1 MTLLDLVMMG
11 IQKNKLEMNNLNLSA
26 KKTSPAVL
34 AWRKMMDES
43 TLSQQEKIQATKV
56 LMKLR
61 QAQERN
67 KALFDSLG
75 LDHSGNPLD
84 KVGTLKPRVLK

>member
-1 MTLLDLVMMG
+1 MMG

-75 LDHSGNPLD
+75 LDHRGNPLD
-84 KVGTLKPRVLK
+84 KVKILKPRLSK

>member
-1 MTLLDLVMMG
+1 MMG
-11 IQKNKLEMNNLNLSA
+11 IRKNKLEMNNPNLSA

>member
-1 MTLLDLVMMG
+1 MD
-11 IQKNKLEMNNLNLSA
+11 IRKNKLEMNNPNSTT
-26 KKTSPAVL
+26 KITSPLVL
-34 AWRKMMDES
+34 AWRNAMNES
-43 TLSQQEKIQATKV
+43 TLTNQEKIEATKV

-75 LDHSGNPLD
+75 LDHRGNPLD
-84 KVGTLKPRVLK
+84 KVKILNPRLLK

>member
-1 MTLLDLVMMG
+1 MMG
-11 IQKNKLEMNNLNLSA
+11 IQKNKLEMNNLNLTA

-61 QAQERN
+61 QVQERN

-75 LDHSGNPLD
+75 LDHSGNPLN

>member
-1 MTLLDLVMMG
+1 MMG

>member
-1 MTLLDLVMMG
+1 
-11 IQKNKLEMNNLNLSA
+11 MNNLNLTA

-61 QAQERN
+61 QVQERN

-75 LDHSGNPLD
+75 LDHSGNPLN

>member
-1 MTLLDLVMMG
+1 MG
-11 IQKNKLEMNNLNLSA
+11 IQKNKLEMNNLNLTA

-61 QAQERN
+61 QVQERN

-75 LDHSGNPLD
+75 LDHSGNPLN

>member
-1 MTLLDLVMMG
+1 MG
-11 IQKNKLEMNNLNLSA
+11 IRKNKLEMNNPNLSA

>member
-1 MTLLDLVMMG
+1 MG